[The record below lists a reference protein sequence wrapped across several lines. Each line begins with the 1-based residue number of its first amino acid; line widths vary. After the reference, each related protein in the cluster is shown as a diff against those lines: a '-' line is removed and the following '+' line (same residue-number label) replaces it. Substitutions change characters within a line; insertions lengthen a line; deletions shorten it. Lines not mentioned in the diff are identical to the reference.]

1 MASPAT
7 LGVLAAAVLA
17 SGPLAGA
24 PGDGGQTTVR
34 AARPEEIDDDR
45 VWLDDAALLPGP
57 EDALLS
63 TLGAGLVHDG
73 GPLAPARLLVR
84 GLAGARLGVD
94 VGGLDLADPAT
105 GLVDAAALPWA
116 FSDAL
121 VLQSGVEA
129 RGRGGTLTLEPTR
142 QAGIR
147 GRVLAGSLATARASL
162 VASTDDV
169 LMAVDGGTTRGDFLF
184 VPTSATGGPAGDA
197 LVRDNNDQRRA
208 SALAMARLDAGDAAD
223 AADAANLEARA
234 LVFATGHMGGIPG
247 LATSPTRRLRGEDG
261 LVGARVSLERKT
273 AHGRLALAIDGRAAH
288 RATEGPADTRSV
300 IESLGGGASVDA
312 RALPIDL
319 PWTTPGPGGA
329 LDVGAGADTARL
341 ADGSFGRTAASLR
354 AGLRA
359 PLDASGQG
367 ARLRASV
374 DLRALSDAGL
384 LWGGEVRVESGDLL
398 RASLGVARG
407 SRAPTLDELYAPR
420 GLVLGNPALRPEI
433 FDEIEAALTFAPGRV
448 LEVKA
453 VAHGGLVEEGIAW
466 VNRNAYEVAPVNL
479 GPAWR
484 AGIDASISVEPNELL
499 GVRVVASA
507 LWSRVEETG
516 APLPLAP
523 AFSSLLALR
532 LGPAAG
538 GHLTASVRSRGP
550 AASNLY
556 GTLVAAP
563 YSLVDLVAR
572 LPVDEHLDLG
582 LSVMNA
588 LDVLDARDA
597 NQLPLPGRLVFLS
610 LEVRG

>member
-1 MASPAT
+1 MASLAT

-17 SGPLAGA
+17 SSPFVGE

-34 AARPEEIDDDR
+34 AARPVEIDDDR

-63 TLGAGLVHDG
+63 ALGASLVHDG

-105 GLVDAAALPWA
+105 GLVDVAALPWA

-129 RGRGGTLTLEPTR
+129 RGRGGTLKLEPTR
-142 QAGIR
+142 RAGIR
-147 GRVLAGSLATARASL
+147 GRVLAGSLATARGSL
-162 VASTDDV
+162 VASAGDV
-169 LMAVDGGTTRGDFLF
+169 LVAVDGGTTRGDFLF
-184 VPTSATGGPAGDA
+184 VPTSATGGPPGGA
-197 LVRDNNDQRRA
+197 LVRDDNDQRRA
-208 SALAMARLDAGDAAD
+208 SALGVARLAAGDTGDAAD
-223 AADAANLEARA
+223 VEARA
-234 LVFATGHMGGIPG
+234 LVFAAGHAGGIPG

-261 LVGARVSLERKT
+261 LAGARVSVERKT
-273 AHGRLALAIDGRAAH
+273 SHGRLALAVDGRAAH
-288 RATEGPADTRSV
+288 RATEGPADARSV
-300 IESLGGGASVDA
+300 IESLGGGVSVDA
-312 RALPIDL
+312 RAVPVAL
-319 PWTTPGPGGA
+319 PWTAPGAGGS
-329 LDVGAGADTARL
+329 LDVGVGADTAHL

-359 PLDASGQG
+359 PLDGSRQG
-367 ARLRASV
+367 PRLRASV
-374 DLRALSDAGL
+374 DVRVLSDAGL
-384 LWGGEVRVESGDLL
+384 LAGGEVHVETGDAL

-433 FDEIEAALTFAPGRV
+433 FDEIEAALAFAPGRV

-466 VNRNAYEVAPVNL
+466 VNRNAYEIAPVNL
-479 GPAWR
+479 GPAER
-484 AGIDASISVEPNELL
+484 AGIDASISIEPNHLL
-499 GVRVVASA
+499 GLRVVASA

-523 AFSSLLALR
+523 PFSSLLALR

-550 AASNLY
+550 AASNLF

-563 YSLVDLVAR
+563 YTLVDLVAR

-582 LSVMNA
+582 LSVLNA

-597 NQLPLPGRLVFLS
+597 NQLPLPGRLAFLS